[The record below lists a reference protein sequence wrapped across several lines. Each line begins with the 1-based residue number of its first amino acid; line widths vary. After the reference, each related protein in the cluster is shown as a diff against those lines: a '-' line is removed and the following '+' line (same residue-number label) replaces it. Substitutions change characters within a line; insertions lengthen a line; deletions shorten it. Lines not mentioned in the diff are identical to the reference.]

1 MTRHRDSIEAKAQEL
16 LDSLGIRIVP
26 IPVEKIAKAMGA
38 RLHYSPLDEELSGM
52 IFIKE
57 GVPIIGVNSLHH
69 PNRQR
74 FTVAHELAHL
84 HLHREH
90 ISRNVHVDKRFA
102 ESILRRDAV
111 AATGTER
118 LEIDANQF
126 AAALLIPKEKLEE
139 LLSITQL
146 DIEDEQALEHLARK
160 FKVSKATLQYRIR
173 NLSTELDI
181 VARRGR
187 VSAAVAE

>member
-1 MTRHRDSIEAKAQEL
+1 MTTRKAIEAKAQEL
-16 LDSLGIRIVP
+16 LNSLGMRTLP
-26 IPVEKIAKAMGA
+26 ISVEKIAKAMGA
-38 RLHYSPLDEELSGM
+38 RLQYSPLDEELSGM
-52 IFIKE
+52 VFIKD

-90 ISRNVHVDKRFA
+90 ISKNVHVDKRFA
-102 ESILRRDAV
+102 ESMLRRDAV
-111 AATGTER
+111 ASEGTEG

-126 AAALLIPKEKLEE
+126 AAALLMPKDKLIE
-139 LLSITQL
+139 LLGTTQL
-146 DIEDEQALEHLARK
+146 DIEDEQALEELAKK

-173 NLSTELDI
+173 NLLRDESLRP
-181 VARRGR
+181 RRSKT
-187 VSAAVAE
+187 VEAE